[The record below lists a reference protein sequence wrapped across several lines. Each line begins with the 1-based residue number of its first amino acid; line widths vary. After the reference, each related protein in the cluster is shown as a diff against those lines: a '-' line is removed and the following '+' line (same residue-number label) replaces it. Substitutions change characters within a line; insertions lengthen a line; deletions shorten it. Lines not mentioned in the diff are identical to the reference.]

1 MGQLICQ
8 WLIAFNMAFTL
19 LFLIKRDVEGQ
30 PAKQPTGFAGIIGS
44 FVAVAILV
52 AVYYFAGS
60 FSRLLP

>member
-8 WLIAFNMAFTL
+8 WLIAFNMLFTL
-19 LFLIKRDVEGQ
+19 FALIKIDIEGR
-30 PAKQPTGFAGIIGS
+30 PAKTPLGFVGIVGS
-44 FVAVAILV
+44 FIAVAILV